1 MVRYSSRLQQKQ
13 TVKFEKIKRR
23 LQVMV
28 INIKHSSDKSEKIK
42 NIHIFF
48 DILKDNLDYLQND
61 TQLNIISLYKLHEYE
76 SAGFNKNKYIKA
88 FKCKNDNKN
97 VKECAICLEEFDNM
111 PESDKPRYKFT
122 LDCNHS
128 FCLNCLYNTILCKCE
143 CPLCR
148 EYINQYL

>member
-1 MVRYSSRLQQKQ
+1 MVRYSSRLQQKR

-23 LQVMV
+23 LQVII
-28 INIKHSSDKSEKIK
+28 INIKHSPNKSEKIK

-61 TQLNIISLYKLHEYE
+61 TQLNIISLYKLHDFE

-111 PESDKPRYKFT
+111 PESDKPRNKFT

-128 FCLNCLYNTILCKCE
+128 FCLSCIYNTILYKRE